1 MSKIDV
7 ENFLAYPPEFHA
19 LETVMRVQAVKRWHM
34 LEVSRTQTLAEH
46 SCNVALLAALI
57 ARTAPHS
64 FFDAWTKVAYAA
76 LVHDVPES
84 FTGDTPSHTK
94 QYISGL
100 SDLED
105 KVTPP
110 AMKTVV
116 SPDTKILIKMCDFAD
131 GIRFI
136 RLHGVDLTA
145 RHAQVQIEAKLA
157 EKFKEASGWK
167 VEVYNF
173 VYRHIMF
180 YAYEKVE

>member
-7 ENFLAYPPEFHA
+7 KDFLAYPPEFHA

-34 LEVSRTQTLAEH
+34 LEVTRVQTLAEH
-46 SCNVALLAALI
+46 SCNVALLAGLI

-84 FTGDTPSHTK
+84 FTGDAPSHTK
-94 QYISGL
+94 RYINGL
-100 SDLED
+100 SELED
-105 KVTPP
+105 EITPS
-110 AMKTVV
+110 AMKTMV
-116 SPDTKILIKMCDFAD
+116 SPNTEILIKMCDLAD

-145 RHAQVQIEAKLA
+145 RHAQAQIEAKLNK
-157 EKFKEASGWK
+157 KFKEASGWK
-167 VEVYNF
+167 TEVFKF
-173 VYRHIMF
+173 VTSHIMF
-180 YAYEKVE
+180 YAYEKA